1 MPNLK
6 QAIQPG
12 LCPINPET
20 GLPQCPPPDRI
31 ECITVEKVYDSCYQV
46 DNRNQN
52 IVTTAVFSAGLAVGD
67 LVNCALDTVTG
78 ITCVESGPRV
88 PVGDGYYNVTLV
100 ITVPLILTNPIDDTL
115 TFASSFVFAK
125 QVRLCAPAGV
135 NVSCDGS
142 TIVGCNCVVTALVGG
157 VATISCDI
165 QACIVI
171 KSTLDVQ
178 LLVPS
183 YGFCIPKQCA
193 PISGVCPT
201 LPPAQCF
208 GDTQATTC
216 TTCTTTGTTTGTTV

>member
-1 MPNLK
+1 MSKLK
-6 QAIQPG
+6 KVIQPG

-20 GLPQCPPPDRI
+20 GLPQCPPADRI

-46 DNRNQN
+46 DNRNQS
-52 IVTTAVFSAGLAVGD
+52 IETDVDFSADLAVGD
-67 LVNCALDTVTG
+67 LVDCALNIATG

-100 ITVPLILTNPIDDTL
+100 ITIPLILTNPTDDTL
-115 TFASSFVFAK
+115 TFDSSFVFAK

-157 VATISCDI
+157 IATISCDI

-171 KSTLDVQ
+171 KSSLDVQ

-201 LPPAQCF
+201 APPAQCF
-208 GDTQATTC
+208 GETKTC
-216 TTCTTTGTTTGTTV
+216 PTTGTTV